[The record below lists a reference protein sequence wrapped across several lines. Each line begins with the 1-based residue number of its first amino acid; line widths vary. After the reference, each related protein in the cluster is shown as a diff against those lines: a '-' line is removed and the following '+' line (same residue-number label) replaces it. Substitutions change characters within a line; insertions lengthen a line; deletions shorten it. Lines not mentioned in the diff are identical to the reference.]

1 MAEMKVKA
9 KAALYDGQ
17 SYRKENDVFIID
29 AAFFDETVMEKV
41 TDGQPVWSD
50 TPENRIARDENAMT
64 AAHDFGQA
72 LAQAGA
78 DPAATAEAVAVTE
91 EAPKTRR
98 K

>member
-1 MAEMKVKA
+1 MADLKVKA

-17 SYRKENDVFIID
+17 SYRKENDVFVID

-41 TDGQPVWSD
+41 TDNQPVWSD

-72 LAQAGA
+72 LAEAGA

-91 EAPKTRR
+91 DAPKSRR

>member
-1 MAEMKVKA
+1 MADVKVKA
-9 KAALYDGQ
+9 TVALYDGL
-17 SYRKENDVFIID
+17 SYRKANDVFLID
-29 AAFFDETVMEKV
+29 ADKFDPETMEKV
-41 TDGQPVWSD
+41 TDGAPVWSD

-72 LAQAGA
+72 LAEAGA

-91 EAPKTRR
+91 DAPKSRR